1 MPRVLFGRLQTDQ
14 PDLLNG
20 QLEEAENC
28 IPYVQSYGPFPE
40 PVNYSAAVASAA
52 RGAYSTKDQSNTV
65 FTFVGTDSKLYKE
78 SATVMNDVSRT
89 ATYTTA
95 TDFTGWEFVTFG
107 NTVIAANGI
116 DALQT
121 YTLGSSS
128 QFLDMSASASAP
140 VAAHIATVRDF
151 VFTGGQ
157 PTNQNRIQWSRINNP
172 LRYTP
177 SQRFQSDYQDLPGT
191 DQTIKRV
198 TGGDFACI
206 LTNTSVWRATYVGSP
221 IVFRFD
227 EVSRNTG
234 CFASGSAARFQN
246 MTFFLS
252 GDGMYVFDGESCQSI
267 GAESIDETI
276 LGDLNL
282 NYLNRITS
290 TIDPVNKLYLMAY
303 PSTSSTDGTSTRI
316 LMYSWTTQRWAFA
329 SQNLEVLFNHMNGG
343 VTLEGLDAYGTLE
356 TLAFSL
362 DSSTWQGG
370 LSALSCVT
378 TDHKIARFTGSAKTA
393 RFVTGESELVTDAR
407 AFVRS
412 LRPLVQGNSSTSVTA
427 YVGGRDRLI
436 DSVTWSAAS
445 VLNATGT
452 CPVRSNARYHR
463 LKMEVSGGF
472 ERAMG
477 SEVEYTKEGV
487 R

>member
-1 MPRVLFGRLQTDQ
+1 
-14 PDLLNG
+14 
-20 QLEEAENC
+20 
-28 IPYVQSYGPFPE
+28 
-40 PVNYSAAVASAA
+40 
-52 RGAYSTKDQSNTV
+52 
-65 FTFVGTDSKLYKE
+65 
-78 SATVMNDVSRT
+78 
-89 ATYTTA
+89 
-95 TDFTGWEFVTFG
+95 
-107 NTVIAANGI
+107 
-116 DALQT
+116 
-121 YTLGSSS
+121 
-128 QFLDMSASASAP
+128 
-140 VAAHIATVRDF
+140 
-151 VFTGGQ
+151 
-157 PTNQNRIQWSRINNP
+157 
-172 LRYTP
+172 
-177 SQRFQSDYQDLPGT
+177 
-191 DQTIKRV
+191 
-198 TGGDFACI
+198 
-206 LTNTSVWRATYVGSP
+206 
-221 IVFRFD
+221 
-227 EVSRNTG
+227 
-234 CFASGSAARFQN
+234 
-246 MTFFLS
+246 
-252 GDGMYVFDGESCQSI
+252 MYVFDGESCQSI
-267 GAESIDETI
+267 GAESIDEAV
-276 LGDLNL
+276 LDDLNI

-290 TIDPVNKLYLMAY
+290 TIDPINKLYLMAY
-303 PSTSSTDGTSTRI
+303 PSTASSDGTSTRI

-343 VTLEGLDAYGTLE
+343 LTLEGLDAYGTLE

-412 LRPLVQGNSSTSVTA
+412 LRPLVQGDSSTSVTA

-436 DSVTWSAAS
+436 DSVTWGSAS
-445 VLNATGT
+445 TMNATGT

>member
-1 MPRVLFGRLQTDQ
+1 MRVLFGRLQSDQ

-20 QLEEAENC
+20 DLEQAENC

-40 PVNYSAAVASAA
+40 PVTYSAAVAAAA
-52 RGAYSTKDQSNTV
+52 RGAYSTKDQSNNV
-65 FTFVGTDSKLYKE
+65 FTFVGTDSKLYRE

-107 NTVIAANGI
+107 NTLIAANGV
-116 DALQT
+116 DALQV
-121 YTLGSSS
+121 YTMGTSS
-128 QFLDMSASASAP
+128 QFRDMSASASAP
-140 VAAHIATVRDF
+140 IAAHISIVRDF
-151 VFTGGQ
+151 VFTGCQ
-157 PTNQNRIQWSRINNP
+157 PTNQNRVQWSRINNP

-191 DQTIKRV
+191 DQIIRRI

-206 LTNTSVWRATYVGSP
+206 LTSSSVWRATYVGSP

-234 CFASGSAARFQN
+234 CWAAGSVARFQN

-252 GDGMYVFDGESCQSI
+252 GDGMYVFDGESCQPI
-267 GAESIDETI
+267 GAETIDQTLLAEI
-276 LGDLNL
+276 NQ
-282 NYLNRITS
+282 NYLHRITA

-303 PSTSSTDGTSTRI
+303 PSTSSSDGTCSRI
-316 LMYSWTTQRWAFA
+316 LIYSWTTQRWAFVTQ
-329 SQNLEVLFNHMNGG
+329 SLEVLFNHMNSG

-370 LSALSCVT
+370 LSALSCVNT
-378 TDHKIARFTGSAKTA
+378 AHMIARFTGSAKTA
-393 RFVTGESELVTDAR
+393 SFITGEAQLVTDAR

-412 LRPLVQGNSSTSVTA
+412 LRPLVQGSSATSITA
-427 YVGGRDRLI
+427 RVGGRDRLI
-436 DSVTWSAAS
+436 DTVSWGATST
-445 VLNATGT
+445 LNATGT

-463 LKMEVSGGF
+463 ARIDVAGGF
-472 ERAMG
+472 DRAMG
-477 SEVEYTKEGV
+477 FEIDYTKEGV